1 LKKTYTKVALGLV
14 AAAFLFAIAS
24 FLSENWSANESPGML
39 ETFLAKWALSR
50 ARKSQGQTPNPLPP
64 TEENLLEG
72 RQIYE
77 KQCAFCHGL
86 DGRGETKDQTQGR
99 TGVQFYPP
107 VPSLIDRENELA
119 DGQIHSIVTKGV
131 RYTAMPSF
139 AKALTA
145 EEIWKV
151 VLWVRHLP
159 QMPPQAPQD
168 PAPETK
174 KQGP

>member
-1 LKKTYTKVALGLV
+1 MKKIYTKMALGLV
-14 AAAFLFAIAS
+14 VAIFLFAIAS
-24 FLSENWSANESPGML
+24 FLRGNWSASESPGML

-50 ARKSQGQTPNPLPP
+50 ARQTEGETPNPFQP
-64 TEENLLEG
+64 TEGNLQEG
-72 RQIYE
+72 RQHYE

-86 DGRGETKDQTQGR
+86 DGRGQGQ

-107 VPSLIDRENELA
+107 VPSLMDRENEMT
-119 DGQIHSIVTKGV
+119 DGQIHSIVTKGI

-139 AKALTA
+139 AKGLTP

-159 QMPPQAPQD
+159 QQPPQAHQSPV
-168 PAPETK
+168 PELK
-174 KQGP
+174 KQGESSF